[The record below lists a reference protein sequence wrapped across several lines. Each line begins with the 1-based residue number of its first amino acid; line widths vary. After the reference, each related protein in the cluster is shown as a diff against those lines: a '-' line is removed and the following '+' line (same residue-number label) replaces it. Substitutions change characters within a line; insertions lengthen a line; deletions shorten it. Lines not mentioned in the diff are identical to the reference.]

1 MKNKRPRINNKIT
14 IVDVEAYTENAG
26 SKNARKL
33 IDINYNIVTEIWID
47 KHYSIREQHGDNL
60 GKREGISREVVEILV
75 KKSFLHLKYYNLK
88 HSNFK
93 FVNFPPSGVRNI
105 RIVLKDEFKNQET
118 LNVVVEYHFIDL
130 SLYEVT
136 VFTAMCKN
144 DFYLSDGQYAIVFEN
159 NFSRLVLMQ
168 NKNKNEKIIDEFN
181 FN

>member
-14 IVDVEAYTENAG
+14 IVDLEAYTENAV

-47 KHYSIREQHGDNL
+47 KHYSIREQHGDDF

-88 HSNFK
+88 RPNFK
-93 FVNFPPSGVRNI
+93 FVNFPPSGIRNI
-105 RIVLKDEFKNQET
+105 RIVLKDEFKNKET

-144 DFYLSDGQYAIVFEN
+144 DFYLSDGQYGIVFEDN
-159 NFSRLVLMQ
+159 LSKLVLMQ
-168 NKNKNEKIIDEFN
+168 NKNEKIIDEFN

>member
-14 IVDVEAYTENAG
+14 IVDIEAYTENAG
-26 SKNARKL
+26 SKNTRKL
-33 IDINYNIVTEIWID
+33 IDVNYNIVTEIWID
-47 KHYSIREQHGDNL
+47 KHYSIREQHGDNS

-75 KKSFLHLKYYNLK
+75 KKAFLHLKYYNLK

-93 FVNFPPSGVRNI
+93 FINFPPSGVRNI
-105 RIVLKDEFKNQET
+105 RIVLKDEFKDEDT

-144 DFYLSDGQYAIVFEN
+144 DFYLSDGQYALVFEN

-168 NKNKNEKIIDEFN
+168 NKNEKIIDEFN